1 MSALPM
7 FQRFSTGMAGTSS
20 SMLPEPK
27 VGVSSTDLC
36 SGRSS
41 SCGSSSG
48 GRSQSFTN
56 RPLALPNAGG
66 KRERRFE
73 RWPLPSRTE
82 SLRSLRQHIQT
93 GEQIER
99 KLKSRHLTTIPPLRK
114 RYLRTQHGQR
124 FVRPVPCRVALLPSI
139 HLAG

>member
-1 MSALPM
+1 MRCSLVEPLVRPVRNGKRPSLATFEGEKPLPDMSALPM

-27 VGVSSTDLC
+27 
-36 SGRSS
+36 
-41 SCGSSSG
+41 
-48 GRSQSFTN
+48 
-56 RPLALPNAGG
+56 
-66 KRERRFE
+66 RRFE

-82 SLRSLRQHIQT
+82 PLRSLRQHIEA

-114 RYLRTQHGQR
+114 RYLWTQHGQ
-124 FVRPVPCRVALLPSI
+124 
-139 HLAG
+139 